1 MRYFTFIFIFFICIF
16 CIISCNDEG
25 VKMPKQRMYP
35 FINYP
40 IKKDTIYSSSTCGFS
55 FPHPTHFRFKKD
67 SFFFGEK
74 PVNDCW
80 FDLHSTAINT
90 TIYCSYYD
98 IKNRKGLDSLI
109 KDAFEL
115 TNKHNIKANARKE
128 SVIQNENGLSGLLF
142 EVDGPVATPIQFFI
156 TDSTK
161 HFFRAA
167 VYFDAK
173 VNPDSTAPVL
183 HFIKGDLEK
192 MIEGFR
198 F

>member
-1 MRYFTFIFIFFICIF
+1 MKRNSVLTVLFLSILIVF
-16 CIISCNDEG
+16 SCNEG
-25 VKMPKQRMYP
+25 VVMPKQRMYP
-35 FINYP
+35 Y
-40 IKKDTIYSSSTCGFS
+40 IKFPVKQDTSYNSKDCGFS
-55 FPHPTHFRFKKD
+55 FHHPTYFKFKKD

-80 FDLHSTAINT
+80 FDLHSQAINT

-98 IKNRKGLDSLI
+98 IKNRKSLDSLI

-128 SVIQNENGLSGLLF
+128 SIIKNEYGLSGLLF

-183 HFIKGDLEK
+183 NFIKGDLEK
-192 MIEGFR
+192 MIGEFK
-198 F
+198 FN